1 MFVNTMRN
9 SRNFKKLA
17 VVGALLLL
25 FGCSQPGGAD
35 GVRPPEGTPPGQLV
49 AAGTNYVHS
58 YDLAAGG
65 NWNARFEY
73 SGPSAAVAVDEPR
86 GELIM
91 AFTAG
96 SEFVTVSVY
105 DPDTFAL
112 KREFEIPV
120 GDNASSVR
128 AVAVSRDGR
137 YMALNLPEF
146 SEPLVVLWDLQTDT
160 EVYRGL
166 RNVQRSSFVF
176 TPNDE
181 LLVPLHPLGENP
193 AALVAFRIADLV
205 ASTDGNVA
213 GTAVVTFTREEWGSG
228 TLKPALSRD
237 GSQLVYESQGS
248 VWLIELDYEDGALS
262 NASEPRRLTTGPE
275 PSHGAALSPT
285 GSHIAFTVGTAH
297 LASTY
302 IVPTSAAEPI
312 LIDRNSGAGSQYLLQ
327 ANTLVD
333 YVLAWLE

>member
-1 MFVNTMRN
+1 MFVNAVRN
-9 SRNFKKLA
+9 SSKVKNLVALSALA
-17 VVGALLLL
+17 ILCGR
-25 FGCSQPGGAD
+25 SQPGGAD

-58 YDLAAGG
+58 YDLGAGSL
-65 NWNARFEY
+65 WQDRFEY
-73 SGPSAAVAVDEPR
+73 DAASAAVTVDEPR

-91 AFTAG
+91 AYTAG
-96 SEFVTVSVY
+96 SEYVTVTVY
-105 DPDTFAL
+105 DVGTFAL
-112 KREFEIPV
+112 KRTFEIPV
-120 GDNASSVR
+120 GDHSSSVR

-146 SEPLVVLWDLQTDT
+146 ADSLVVLWDLETNA

-176 TPNDE
+176 TPAGE
-181 LLVPLHPLGENP
+181 LLIPLHPLGENP

-248 VWLIELDYEDGALS
+248 VWLIELGYEDGALS

-285 GSHIAFTVGTAH
+285 GSHMAVTVGTAH

-302 IVPTSAAEPI
+302 IVPTSGVEPV
-312 LIDRNSGAGSQYLLQ
+312 LIDRNSGAGSRYLLQ

-333 YVLAWLE
+333 YVLAWL